1 MHIAVQDKKS
11 QEMFNDELIDEKLH
25 LISTNELIEST
36 KTSSVFDAK
45 NLNSDFTDTL
55 LCICDQTDMNTF
67 VMMMR
72 LWTEEAEIFC
82 EQYWVLLQILQFLQN
97 ISSIKQFS
105 EDLITLKKRCKA
117 QFLILSIHQ
126 VQILIV
132 LSF

>member
-1 MHIAVQDKKS
+1 
-11 QEMFNDELIDEKLH
+11 MFNDELIDEKLH

-72 LWTEEAEIFC
+72 L
-82 EQYWVLLQILQFLQN
+82 
-97 ISSIKQFS
+97 
-105 EDLITLKKRCKA
+105 
-117 QFLILSIHQ
+117 
-126 VQILIV
+126 
-132 LSF
+132 